1 MINQKLVEI
10 INEEVEFQN
19 NQNQK
24 LGEKYRLQAEYHTKL
39 VEKLAEE
46 SSQIS
51 PLRITNP

>member
-24 LGEKYRLQAEYHTKL
+24 LGEKYRLKQAEYHTKL
-39 VEKLAEE
+39 VEKLA
-46 SSQIS
+46 
-51 PLRITNP
+51 RK